1 MLIVDDQILFRLL
14 ANQAEPLLLQLS
26 NGGVATTS
34 SWYFRLARAITSART
49 NGSLSGL
56 FSGIDTGTQTI
67 VQQSLRRLPNEIGCP
82 EPKAVI
88 PVMAEIATVINANFI
103 NLEALALAVLLD
115 ADLAISTDSPL
126 LTNGADL
133 LHLRIHRL

>member
-34 SWYFRLARAITSART
+34 SWYFRLARAIISART

-56 FSGIDTGTQTI
+56 FSGIDTDTQTI

-82 EPKAVI
+82 EPK
-88 PVMAEIATVINANFI
+88 TVISGDGR
-103 NLEALALAVLLD
+103 NL
-115 ADLAISTDSPL
+115 DS
-126 LTNGADL
+126 DQRK
-133 LHLRIHRL
+133 LHKPRSARFSRPVRC